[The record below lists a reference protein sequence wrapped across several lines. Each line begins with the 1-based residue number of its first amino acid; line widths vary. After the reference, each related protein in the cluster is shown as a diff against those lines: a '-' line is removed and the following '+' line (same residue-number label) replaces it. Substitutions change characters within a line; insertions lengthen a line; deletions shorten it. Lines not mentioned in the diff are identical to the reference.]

1 MSASVNSTRA
11 PGGSHDRV
19 FCLAVLGAVV
29 LTLLFGFLS
38 PRWPLFSLV
47 APAVSMVIVM
57 FGYRHYCL
65 DTLGMDR
72 HEAGDNIYYL
82 GFLFTVASLISGLIV
97 LGFHLKPG
105 EAGDTPAREAI
116 VSFLPAFGIA
126 LVTTLFGMTMRTL
139 LTQRGGDAD
148 AYHREMRQ
156 RLQDAALELTRQAEA
171 ATAQMAQLMTVM
183 RQRAAELPEGLDAYT
198 RSAVAA
204 GKALE
209 EAADGI
215 SRAGAVASRRVGDA
229 AEGVVEGA
237 DALAAWLEQ
246 VRTATDRAAGAL
258 RAEVRSF
265 GAALSESARA
275 AELRDRQSQESA
287 EKINTALDR
296 LANLGLRVQVDAGP
310 SLAGLTEAVDR
321 LNETVARQKESAGR
335 RGLLSL
341 WARKA
346 A

>member
-1 MSASVNSTRA
+1 MSAPTGKARSGA
-11 PGGSHDRV
+11 HDLV
-19 FCLAVLGAVV
+19 FCLAVLGAIV
-29 LTLLFGFLS
+29 LTLLFGFLGS
-38 PRWPLFSLV
+38 RWSLFSLATPALLMV
-47 APAVSMVIVM
+47 AAMW
-57 FGYRHYCL
+57 GYRHYCL
-65 DTLGMDR
+65 DTLEMDR

-82 GFLFTVASLISGLIV
+82 GFLLTVASLISGLVV
-97 LGFHLKPG
+97 LGFHLRPS
-105 EAGDTPAREAI
+105 EAGDMPAREAI

-126 LVTTLFGMTMRTL
+126 LVTTLVGMTMRTL

-148 AYHREMRQ
+148 AHHREMRQ

-237 DALAAWLEQ
+237 DALTAWLEQ

-258 RAEVRSF
+258 AAEVRSF
-265 GAALSESARA
+265 GATLSESARA
-275 AELRDRQSQESA
+275 AEQRDRQSQEAA

-310 SLAGLTEAVDR
+310 SLKGLTEAVDR
-321 LNETVARQKESAGR
+321 LNETVARQKESP
-335 RGLLSL
+335 GLLGLRAL
-341 WARKA
+341 WTRKA

>member
-1 MSASVNSTRA
+1 MSAPTGNAGARTRA
-11 PGGSHDRV
+11 HDLV
-19 FCLAVLGAVV
+19 FCLTVLGAVV
-29 LTLLFGFLS
+29 LTLVSGFLG
-38 PRWPLFSLV
+38 PRWSLPFLL
-47 APAVSMVIVM
+47 APAVVMVAVM

-82 GFLFTVASLISGLIV
+82 GFLLTVASLISGLIV

-105 EAGDTPAREAI
+105 EAGDMPAREAI

-126 LVTTLFGMTMRTL
+126 LVTTLVGMTMRTL

-148 AYHREMRQ
+148 TYHREMRQ

-171 ATAQMAQLMTVM
+171 ATAQMAQLMTIM

-237 DALAAWLEQ
+237 DTLAAWLEQ

-258 RAEVRSF
+258 AAEVRSF
-265 GAALSESARA
+265 GATLSDSARA

-310 SLAGLTEAVDR
+310 SLKGLTEAVDR
-321 LNETVARQKESAGR
+321 LNETVARQKESVGL
-335 RGLLSL
+335 RGLRYL